1 MQNRAIFRAISV
13 LISLGGT
20 NKVSGIGIFHGTLHF
35 RIRCFCSEGDFDNC
49 ITSCSFFDI
58 DAPHDFM
65 NYALIE
71 ISIVLILLVANGIFA
86 MTEIAI
92 VSSRKGLLQS
102 MAEKGNKG
110 AARALK
116 LADSPNRFL
125 STVQIGITL
134 VGIVAGALG
143 SGNVAANLAEFI
155 SVIPVIGEYA
165 KPISL
170 VIVIGILTYLSL
182 VIGELVPKRLAM
194 KYPEGIASAMS
205 GPMAALSTVASPVVN
220 VLSWSTGAF
229 LKFFRVRETD
239 DNGISREELTVLV
252 RQGMTTGTIN
262 HIESRMFEGVIG
274 FEKLVAYDIMIPRP
288 KILWIE
294 KNAKHQDVWP
304 SIMSSTQSVFPVYQ
318 GRRENLVG
326 VVSIKDIYGQLAQQN
341 SVDFGSIMKPPL
353 LVPETQKANLLLEAF
368 RKSGQRAALVLDE
381 FGSVMGMVTLID
393 LMETVVG
400 DVPSVEEQM
409 AMPVRERADGSW
421 LIDGLFE
428 IEKLP
433 ERLEGFVLPA
443 GGGDE
448 FQTVSGWLVKELGRI
463 PVEADRVTA
472 GEWTFEVIDM
482 DSIRVDKVM
491 AVRNENMKGSGE
503 PSDA

>member
-1 MQNRAIFRAISV
+1 
-13 LISLGGT
+13 
-20 NKVSGIGIFHGTLHF
+20 
-35 RIRCFCSEGDFDNC
+35 
-49 ITSCSFFDI
+49 
-58 DAPHDFM
+58 
-65 NYALIE
+65 
-71 ISIVLILLVANGIFA
+71 
-86 MTEIAI
+86 
-92 VSSRKGLLQS
+92 
-102 MAEKGNKG
+102 MAEKGNSG

-143 SGNVAANLAEFI
+143 SGTVASKLAEFLC
-155 SVIPVIGEYA
+155 VIPLIGEYA

-170 VIVIGILTYLSL
+170 VLVIGVLTYLSL

-194 KYPEGIASAMS
+194 KYPEAIASAMS
-205 GPMAALSTVASPVVN
+205 GPMAALSNVASPVVSL
-220 VLSWSTGAF
+220 LSWSTGAL

-239 DNGISREELTVLV
+239 DSGISREELTVLV
-252 RQGMTTGTIN
+252 RQGMTTGSIN
-262 HIESRMFEGVIG
+262 RMESRMIEGVIG

-288 KILWIE
+288 KIIWIE
-294 KNAKHQDVWP
+294 KDAKHEEVWP
-304 SIMSSTQSVFPVYQ
+304 TIMRSTQGVFPVYQ

-326 VVSIKDIYGQLAQQN
+326 MVSIKDIYGQLAAQKT
-341 SVDFGSIMKPPL
+341 VDFASIMKAPL
-353 LVPETQKANLLLEAF
+353 LVPETQKASVLLETF

-393 LMETVVG
+393 LMETIVG
-400 DVPSVEEQM
+400 DVPSMEEQM
-409 AMPVRERADGSW
+409 AMPVRQREDGSW

-433 ERLEGFVLPA
+433 ERLEGFVLPE

-463 PVEADRVTA
+463 PAEADKVSA

-482 DSIRVDKVM
+482 DSIRVDKVL
-491 AVRNENMKGSGE
+491 AVRHAM
-503 PSDA
+503 PSADVVGA

>member
-1 MQNRAIFRAISV
+1 
-13 LISLGGT
+13 
-20 NKVSGIGIFHGTLHF
+20 
-35 RIRCFCSEGDFDNC
+35 
-49 ITSCSFFDI
+49 
-58 DAPHDFM
+58 M
-65 NYALIE
+65 NSALLE
-71 ISIVLILLVANGIFA
+71 ISIVLVLLLANGVFA

-102 MAEKGNKG
+102 MSEKGDSG

-125 STVQIGITL
+125 STVHIGITL

-143 SGNVAANLAEFI
+143 SGTVASKLAEFLG
-155 SVIPVIGEYA
+155 VIPLIGEYA

-170 VIVIGILTYLSL
+170 VLVIGVLTYLSL

-194 KYPEGIASAMS
+194 KYPEAIASAMS
-205 GPMAALSTVASPVVN
+205 GPMAALSNVASPVVSL
-220 VLSWSTGAF
+220 LSWSTGAL

-239 DNGISREELTVLV
+239 DSGISREELTVMV
-252 RQGMTTGTIN
+252 RQGMTTGSIN
-262 HIESRMFEGVIG
+262 RMESRMMEGVIG

-288 KILWIE
+288 KIIWIE
-294 KNAKHQDVWP
+294 KDAKHEEVWP
-304 SIMSSTQSVFPVYQ
+304 TIMRSTQGVFPVYQ

-326 VVSIKDIYGQLAQQN
+326 MVSIKDIYGQLAAQKT
-341 SVDFGSIMKPPL
+341 VDFASIMKAPL
-353 LVPETQKANLLLEAF
+353 LVPETQKASVLLETF

-393 LMETVVG
+393 LMETIVG
-400 DVPSVEEQM
+400 DVPSMEEQM
-409 AMPVRERADGSW
+409 ATPVRQREDGSW

-433 ERLEGFVLPA
+433 ERLEGFVLPE

-463 PVEADRVTA
+463 PAEADRVSA

-482 DSIRVDKVM
+482 DSIRVDKVL
-491 AVRNENMKGSGE
+491 AVRHAMPSADVVGE
-503 PSDA
+503 

>member
-1 MQNRAIFRAISV
+1 
-13 LISLGGT
+13 
-20 NKVSGIGIFHGTLHF
+20 
-35 RIRCFCSEGDFDNC
+35 
-49 ITSCSFFDI
+49 
-58 DAPHDFM
+58 M
-65 NYALIE
+65 NSALLE
-71 ISIVLILLVANGIFA
+71 ISIVLVLLLANGVFA

-102 MAEKGNKG
+102 MSEKGDSG

-143 SGNVAANLAEFI
+143 SGTVASKLAEFLG
-155 SVIPVIGEYA
+155 VIPLIGEYA

-170 VIVIGILTYLSL
+170 VLVIGVLTYLSL

-194 KYPEGIASAMS
+194 KYPEAIASAMS
-205 GPMAALSTVASPVVN
+205 GPMAALSNVASPVVSL
-220 VLSWSTGAF
+220 LSWSTGA
-229 LKFFRVRETD
+229 LLNFFRVRETD
-239 DNGISREELTVLV
+239 DSGISREELTVMV
-252 RQGMTTGTIN
+252 RQGMTTGSIN
-262 HIESRMFEGVIG
+262 RMESKMIEGVIG

-288 KILWIE
+288 KIVWIE
-294 KNAKHQDVWP
+294 KDAKHEEVWP
-304 SIMSSTQSVFPVYQ
+304 TIMRSTQGVFPVYQ

-326 VVSIKDIYGQLAQQN
+326 MVSIKDIYGQLAAQKTVN
-341 SVDFGSIMKPPL
+341 FASIMKAPL
-353 LVPETQKANLLLEAF
+353 LVPETQKASVLLETF
-368 RKSGQRAALVLDE
+368 RKTGQRAALVLDE

-393 LMETVVG
+393 LMETIVG
-400 DVPSVEEQM
+400 DVPSMEEQM
-409 AMPVRERADGSW
+409 AMPVRQREDGSW

-433 ERLEGFVLPA
+433 ERLEGYVLPE

-463 PVEADRVTA
+463 PVEADRVSA

-482 DSIRVDKVM
+482 DSIRVDKVL
-491 AVRNENMKGSGE
+491 AVRNKSSIVDPAN
-503 PSDA
+503 A